1 MRLPFRRWVEEVS
14 TQVDRTGRLELGDF
28 TANQRIIFL
37 SLAAVAMGVV
47 GALVALGLL
56 RLIALFTNLFFFL
69 RWSTV
74 WVSPADNR
82 LGLAEIAAPV
92 IGALLIGVMA
102 RYGSERI
109 RGHGIP
115 EAIEAILIQGSRVEP
130 RLALLKPLSSAIS
143 IGSGG
148 PFGAEGPIIMTGGAF
163 GSLFAQFMRLSSA
176 ERKTL
181 LVAGAAAGMSATF
194 ASPVAATLLAV
205 ELLLFEWKP
214 RSFVPV
220 ALSSATAAV
229 VRRYLLGLGP
239 LFPVPSHPLW
249 IGPSAIAACLLVGL
263 MAGVLSALLTFS
275 VYAAED
281 GFRKLPIHWMWW
293 PALGGLMVGA
303 GGLILP
309 QTLGVGYDVI
319 GTLVTGT
326 LPVRLLIGILLIKWI
341 IWAVSLGSGTSGGVL
356 APLLMMG
363 GALGGLE
370 AMFLP
375 PAGAGF
381 WPLVSMGA
389 VLGGTMRS
397 PFTGMIFVLE
407 LTHDVNVLLPLAIA
421 VTVAHGFTV
430 LSMRRSILT
439 EKVSRRGYHLSRE
452 YAVDPLEVLF
462 VREVMR
468 TKIAAL
474 PASMQVG
481 DLAKLFASAPR
492 SQYLFPVTDAE
503 GQLLGALTSADVEK
517 YIEEQALKAT
527 ADRVVDVARRDLAKA
542 YPDEPLTFVVR
553 RMAETGLTS
562 FPVVE
567 RAHPRKLLGLV
578 SLHDLLVAR
587 VRRLQEEQRRE
598 RVLPLRLALPLGSRW
613 QRPRP
618 SQAIPGSERREP
630 IVAAPSGNHR
640 HWSRVRNPDCWNG
653 KNGGFNPSNAK
664 MVCRRCHQEF
674 PFDLRCANCGS
685 PSLVLD
691 TAAETPGIFC
701 TVCHEGQ
708 WHWDCPNCGRRQDF
722 STAFYYDKNSIE
734 VCCLKCIGLRAPESP
749 VPQHRLP

>member
-1 MRLPFRRWVEEVS
+1 VRLPFRRWAQNVS
-14 TQVDRTGRLELGDF
+14 TQVNRTGKLELGDF
-28 TANQRIIFL
+28 TANKRIIFL
-37 SLAAVAMGVV
+37 SVAGIVLGVV
-47 GALVALGLL
+47 GAFVALGLL
-56 RLIALFTNLFFFL
+56 RLIALFTNIFFFQ
-69 RWSTV
+69 RWTTA
-74 WVSPADNR
+74 WVSPAENH
-82 LGLAEIAAPV
+82 LGVWELAVPV
-92 IGALLIGVMA
+92 VGALIVGLMA

-163 GSLFAQFMRLSSA
+163 GSLMAQFMRLSSA

-194 ASPVAATLLAV
+194 ASPVAAILLAV

-220 ALSSATAAV
+220 ALSSITAAV
-229 VRRYLLGLGP
+229 VRRYIMGPGP
-239 LFPVPSHPLW
+239 LFPVPAHPLW
-249 IGPSAIAACLLVGL
+249 IGMHAIFACLLVGL

-281 GFRKLPIHWMWW
+281 GFRKLPMHWMWW
-293 PALGGLMVGA
+293 PALGGLVVGA

-309 QTLGVGYDVI
+309 QALGVGYDII
-319 GTLVTGT
+319 GKLVAGT
-326 LPVRLLIGILLIKWI
+326 LPGGLLIGILLVKWI

-370 AMFLP
+370 ALFLP
-375 PAGAGF
+375 GEGTGF

-397 PFTGMIFVLE
+397 PFTGIIFVLE
-407 LTHDVNVLLPLAIA
+407 LTHEMNVLLPLSIA

-439 EKVSRRGYHLSRE
+439 EKVSRRGYHLTRE

-474 PASMQVG
+474 PATMLVR

-492 SQYLFPVTDAE
+492 SQHLFPVTDSS
-503 GQLLGALTSADVEK
+503 GYLSGALTGADVQK
-517 YIEEQALKAT
+517 HIEEQALKAT
-527 ADRVVDVARRDLAKA
+527 ADRVQDVARRDLAKA
-542 YPDEPLTFVVR
+542 YPDEPLTYVVS
-553 RMAETGLTS
+553 RMAETGLTA

-567 RAHPRKLLGLV
+567 REHPRKLLGLI
-578 SLHDLLVAR
+578 SLNDLLVAR

-598 RVLPLRLALPLGSRW
+598 RVLPLRLAFPLGSRW
-613 QRPRP
+613 QRHRQTQTAQS
-618 SQAIPGSERREP
+618 SQREEP
-630 IVAAPSGNHR
+630 APEDESGHHSN
-640 HWSRVRNPDCWNG
+640 WTRVRNPDCWNG
-653 KNGGFNPSNAK
+653 RNGGFNASNAK
-664 MVCRRCHQEF
+664 MICQRCHQEF
-674 PFDLRCANCGS
+674 PFDLRCSNCGS
-685 PSLVLD
+685 SSLVLD

-701 TVCHEGQ
+701 TLCHEGQ
-708 WHWDCPNCGRRQDF
+708 WHWDCPSCRRRQDF
-722 STAFYYDKNSIE
+722 STAFYYDKNAIAMYAS
-734 VCCLKCIGLRAPESP
+734 
-749 VPQHRLP
+749 